1 MQQTLN
7 VDDLIPVINEL
18 SDDIP
23 LNVYRQLVVNIAKLM
38 NKRTDGDHFA
48 VCCGIVIKT
57 N

>member
-38 NKRTDGDHFA
+38 NKKTDGDHFA
-48 VCCGIVIKT
+48 VCCGIVIK
-57 N
+57 NN